1 MDFDHDHHDHEDE
14 LRDIWRAIH
23 DLQENQ
29 MSTQADV
36 DAVTTA
42 VDQVATDLVTTQ
54 SALQAEIDSLAST
67 NPSLDLSAL
76 QAAVA
81 PLDASVQALAALKPT
96 PAAPPAPEPT
106 PTPDPTPAPDPA
118 PPVDPAA

>member
-1 MDFDHDHHDHEDE
+1 MDFDHDHHREHEDE
-14 LRDIWRAIH
+14 IRDIWRAIH

-54 SALQAEIDSLAST
+54 SALQAEIDLLASA

-81 PLDASVQALAALKPT
+81 PLDASVQALGALQPT
-96 PAAPPAPEPT
+96 SQTPPDPAPM
-106 PTPDPTPAPDPA
+106 PDPAPIPAPDPA
-118 PPVDPAA
+118 PGS